1 MATEALDPPLIVIA
15 GPTAS
20 GKTALAIRLAK
31 QFNGEIICADSR
43 TIYKGMD
50 IGTAKPSRAEQSEV
64 VHWGLDLVEPN
75 QKFSVADFKQYA
87 ENKIVEI
94 RQKGKTPIL
103 VGGSGLYID
112 SLIFDFQFGPP
123 ADEKLRQSLE
133 EKTVNDLKSYCIK
146 NNIPLPENSNNKRYL
161 VRTIEQKTINNSRNQ
176 RPINNCFVVGI
187 TTSKKNLRHRIESR
201 ADKIFSSG
209 VINEAISLA
218 ENYGWEGEAMTG
230 NIYRL
235 IKQHLDGEYDFE
247 ELKRRFVIS
256 DWQLAKRQMT
266 WFRRNPYLMWG
277 STQAIEQYISKN
289 LAD

>member
-1 MATEALDPPLIVIA
+1 MATEVLEPPLIVIA

-50 IGTAKPSRAEQSEV
+50 IGTAKPSLTEQSEV
-64 VHWGLDLVEPN
+64 SHWGLDLVEPN

-87 ENKIVEI
+87 ENKIAKI
-94 RQKGKTPIL
+94 RQKGKTPML

-146 NNIPLPENSNNKRYL
+146 NNIPLPENDNNKRYL
-161 VRTIEQKTINNSRNQ
+161 VRAIEQKTINNSRNQ
-176 RPINNCFVVGI
+176 RPIDNCFVVGI
-187 TTSKKNLRHRIESR
+187 TTSKKVLRHRIELR

-209 VINEAISLA
+209 VINEATSLA

-277 STQAIEQYISKN
+277 SAQAIEQYISKN